1 MDIDN
6 ILPASTSILVNN
18 IEYHTNEP
26 QPVED
31 NVDINAYSRSKYPN
45 PHTPFLDEHEFK

>member
-1 MDIDN
+1 MQGYVTKKKKKKKKKI
-6 ILPASTSILVNN
+6 V
-18 IEYHTNEP
+18 YHTYGQ